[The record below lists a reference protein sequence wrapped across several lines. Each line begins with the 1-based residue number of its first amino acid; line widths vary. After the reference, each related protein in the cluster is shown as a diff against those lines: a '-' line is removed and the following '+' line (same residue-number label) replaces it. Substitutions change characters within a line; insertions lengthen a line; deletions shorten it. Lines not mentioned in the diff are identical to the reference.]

1 MRSLPPFANQAVL
14 RGQNNHEDHAMKSFR
29 FSAAA
34 LLLPGLFGF
43 ALLLSACAPVGPDY
57 VPPQL
62 TPPPAWSSPLDEGLV
77 QGEATDAALARW
89 WEGFADPLLSSYVR
103 RALAGNEQLAQA
115 RASVVASRARRDLAA
130 AGLAPDASL
139 GASLSRQGGLEQGAD
154 HSTRYGASLDSLWE
168 LDLFGGQR
176 RTVEAA
182 ENRVAANE
190 LQLRDLHVSLAAE
203 VALAYVE
210 VRTLQRRLAIASDS
224 LAAQERLLFLTAAKR
239 QAGLVGELALQ
250 QAQAQTA
257 AAKAQLP
264 VLRTSLEQEENGL
277 ATLLGLGPGSLRE
290 ELRKSTQLPEPPSLV
305 GVALPAEVL
314 QRRPDVRR
322 AERLLAA
329 QVAEVGA
336 AEAARYPT
344 LRLSGVIALDALSL
358 GDLFSAAAST
368 YAITPRIFFN
378 FWDGGAAVANV
389 RLQSALA
396 EEALAAYRGTV
407 LAALAE
413 VDDVLIA
420 TVRQRQRQEALE
432 ESARAA
438 GRALALAEVQYRA
451 GLVELTTVLEA
462 HRTQLSA
469 LDQQE
474 TGKAALSGNLVKLYK
489 ALGGGWQ
496 ADDGSTAPSGEA
508 GKP

>member
-1 MRSLPPFANQAVL
+1 
-14 RGQNNHEDHAMKSFR
+14 MKSFR
-29 FSAAA
+29 YRAPG
-34 LLLPGLFGF
+34 LLLPGLFGLG
-43 ALLLSACAPVGPDY
+43 LLLSACAPLGPEY
-57 VPPQL
+57 APPQL
-62 TPPPAWSSPLDEGLV
+62 NPPPAWGSPLDQGLV
-77 QGEATDAALARW
+77 QEEATDAALSRW
-89 WEGFADPLLSSYVR
+89 WEGFADPLLSDYVR
-103 RALAGNEQLAQA
+103 RALAANEKLAQA
-115 RASVVASRARRDLAA
+115 RASVAASRARRDLAA
-130 AGLAPDASL
+130 AGLAPDAAL

-182 ENRVAANE
+182 ENRVAASE

-203 VALAYVE
+203 VALAYLE

-224 LAAQERLLFLTAAKR
+224 LAAQERLLGLTAAKR

-264 VLRTSLEQEENGL
+264 VLRTSLEQGENNL
-277 ATLLGLGPGSLRE
+277 ATLLGLGPGALRD
-290 ELRKSTQLPEPPSLV
+290 ELMAAAQLPQPPSLV

-344 LRLSGVIALDALSL
+344 LRLSGVISLDALSL
-358 GDLFSAAAST
+358 GDLLSAAAAT
-368 YAITPRIFFN
+368 YAITPRVSFTL
-378 FWDGGAAVANV
+378 WDGGAVGANL

-396 EEALAAYRGTV
+396 EEALAAFRETV

-413 VDDVLIA
+413 VDDALIA
-420 TVRQRQRQEALE
+420 TVRERQRQEALE

-438 GRALALAEVQYRA
+438 GRALALAEAQYRA

-474 TGKAALSGNLVKLYK
+474 LGKAALSGNLVKLYK
-489 ALGGGWQ
+489 ALGGGWE
-496 ADDGSTAPSGEA
+496 AGEGTAAPSGEA
-508 GKP
+508 GKS